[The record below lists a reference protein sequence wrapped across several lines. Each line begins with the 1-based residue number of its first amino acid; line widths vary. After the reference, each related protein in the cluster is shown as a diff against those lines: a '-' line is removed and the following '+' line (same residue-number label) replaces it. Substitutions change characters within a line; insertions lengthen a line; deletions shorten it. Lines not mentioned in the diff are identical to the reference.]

1 MKNDRFGEFRPDRSN
16 GRVIIGGVITKRQ
29 LGFIL
34 IALGALV
41 IAGALAANLIGARD
55 AGFGPLQKIGLAVGG
70 GIILM
75 ALPLL
80 RLGDRP
86 A

>member
-1 MKNDRFGEFRPDRSN
+1 M
-16 GRVIIGGVITKRQ
+16 ITKRQ

-34 IALGALV
+34 IGVGALV
-41 IAGALAANLIGARD
+41 ILGVFAANLIGARD

-70 GIILM
+70 GIVLT

-80 RLGDRP
+80 RLGDRL

>member
-1 MKNDRFGEFRPDRSN
+1 M
-16 GRVIIGGVITKRQ
+16 ITKRQ
-29 LGFIL
+29 LGLIL
-34 IALGALV
+34 IGVGSLTL
-41 IAGALAANLIGARD
+41 AGAFAANVIGARD
-55 AGFGPLQKIGLAVGG
+55 VGFGPLQKIGLAIGG
-70 GIILM
+70 GVILL

>member
-1 MKNDRFGEFRPDRSN
+1 M
-16 GRVIIGGVITKRQ
+16 ITKRQ

-34 IALGALV
+34 IAAGVFV
-41 IAGALAANLIGARD
+41 IAGVLAANLIGARD
-55 AGFGPLQKIGLAVGG
+55 AGFGPLQKMGLAAGVA
-70 GIILM
+70 IILA